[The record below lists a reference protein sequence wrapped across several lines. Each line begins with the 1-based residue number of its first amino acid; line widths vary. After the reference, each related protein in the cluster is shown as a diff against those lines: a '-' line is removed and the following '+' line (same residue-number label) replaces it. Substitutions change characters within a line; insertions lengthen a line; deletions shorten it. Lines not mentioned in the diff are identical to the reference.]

1 MNLHSL
7 LGAREEAN
15 NPIRI
20 GLIGAGK
27 FGAMFL
33 AQARRTPGLH
43 VMAIADL
50 APERAH
56 EACRRVGW
64 PDEAFDA
71 SDFEAARRTVGCH
84 ITDDALTLIAADGLD
99 VVIEATGS
107 PAAGLR
113 HALAAIA
120 RGRHVVMV
128 TVEADALAGPLIARR
143 AAQAGVV
150 YSLAYGDQPA
160 LISEMV
166 DWARATGFEVVC
178 AGKGTKYRPLYHAS
192 TPDSVWDYYGLSP
205 EDAAA
210 GGLNPQMFNSFL
222 DGSKSAI
229 EMTAVAN
236 ACGLAA
242 PEGGLGFPPCGV
254 DELADQLKPRSDG
267 GLLDGPGMVEVVS
280 CEQRDGAAV
289 AGDLRWGV
297 YVTFAAPDEYV
308 RRCFAEYGLA
318 TDQSGE
324 FAALWKPYHLIGLE
338 LGVSVASVAL
348 RGEPTGAP
356 RAFNADVV
364 AVAKR
369 DLATGEVLD
378 GEGGYTVWGKLTSA
392 AASLAADA
400 LPLGLAHGVKLKA
413 PVAAGENLTRAQV
426 DIDEADPTAAFRREM
441 ETAFAPG

>member
-7 LGAREEAN
+7 LCAREEAN

-50 APERAH
+50 DVDRAH
-56 EACRRVGW
+56 RTCGRVGW
-64 PDEAFDA
+64 PDEAHDA
-71 SDFEAARRTVGCH
+71 PDFAAARAGGGCH
-84 ITDDALTLIAADGLD
+84 ITEDAAALIAADGLD

-113 HALAAIA
+113 HALAAID

-178 AGKGTKYRPLYHAS
+178 AGKGTKYRPHYHAS
-192 TPDSVWDYYGLSP
+192 TPDTVWGYYGLTP

-210 GGLNPQMFNSFL
+210 GGLNAQMFNSFL

-242 PEGGLGFPPCGV
+242 PEGGLGFPPVGV
-254 DELADQLKPRSDG
+254 GELADRLKPRIDG
-267 GLLDGPGMVEVVS
+267 GLLEARGAVEVVS
-280 CEQRDGAAV
+280 SEQRDGAPV

-297 YVTFAAPDEYV
+297 YVTFAAPDDYV
-308 RRCFAEYGLA
+308 RRCFTEYGLA
-318 TDQSGE
+318 TDRSGH
-324 FAALWKPYHLIGLE
+324 FAAQWKPYHLIGFE

-356 RAFNADVV
+356 SAFNADVV

-369 DLATGEVLD
+369 DLAAGEILD
-378 GEGGYTVWGKLTSA
+378 GEGGCTVWGRLTSA
-392 AASLAADA
+392 AHSLARGA
-400 LPLGLAHGVKLKA
+400 LPLGLAHGVRLTA
-413 PVAAGENLTRAQV
+413 PVAEGETLTLAHV
-426 DIDEADPTAAFRREM
+426 EIDAADPTAAFRREM
-441 ETAFAPG
+441 EAAFAPG